1 MIMFLYGVAGDVS
14 ISKLFI
20 AGICPGLML
29 AGLFMGYIA
38 IWAMLHPDKIPAS
51 GEKLG
56 FTRKIYEPRNLIPV
70 IILIAA
76 VLGSIYAGVAT
87 ATEAAAVGVVGA
99 LILAFD
105 QGSMNWDMVK
115 NGSTSCRARSGQY
128 VEISELGGS

>member
-1 MIMFLYGVAGDVS
+1 
-14 ISKLFI
+14 
-20 AGICPGLML
+20 ML

-56 FTRKIYEPRNLIPV
+56 FTRKIYESRNLIPV

-99 LILAFD
+99 LILAFA
-105 QGSMNWDMVK
+105 QGSMNWSTFKDSVLGATRLYCLIALILSGAQFQ
-115 NGSTSCRARSGQY
+115 NGSESCREGVCQY
-128 VEISELGGS
+128 V